1 MTLITLMALVF
12 AVGCGGWAFY
22 SELRLRRYRKQL
34 DRILW
39 IFAHEGL
46 GVHKRIDEIR
56 ELSDTLNAE
65 CAEMMRK
72 QPWVSGWLESQSHWL
87 KSLAEQLGSAF
98 PAIDAHNRGHQ
109 SRYRTMPS
117 SDRA

>member
-1 MTLITLMALVF
+1 MTLTTLLALVF

-34 DRILW
+34 DSILW
-39 IFAHEGL
+39 IFAYQGR

-56 ELSDTLNAE
+56 ELSETLSAQ
-65 CAEMMRK
+65 CPEMMQM

-87 KSLAEQLGSAF
+87 QCLAKQMGSAF
-98 PAIDAHNRGHQ
+98 PAIDAHNRGQ
-109 SRYRTMPS
+109 QPRYRKMPS
-117 SDRA
+117 SDPS